1 MSINSDSSFI
11 NKKMLKSK
19 KSMQAKTHS
28 KLDTTCSQLWQNSKP
43 KEWTDLKCHHLSKNK
58 SQLILT
64 IQTSPIQLTGEP
76 KELLTQLKTKNN
88 ADHAGLSQPPLPLKE
103 NTSLRLEHSF
113 LSLNN
118 NSLIALQPVKDVTE
132 VGNQVHSHMQ
142 DSMLKISRLITL
154 TLPQLNLAKPA
165 NTLDKLK
172 LLDTPLSH
180 PNLHLNLWLQLQNNQ
195 FQSLLKLT
203 PLFSNNIPQVSWT
216 LLLAEPNLTTLLLPL
231 VMELT
236 QLQDKTTTLLETH
249 GELHG
254 ETKDTSR
261 SLLLKEQSESVE
273 SNKHLFTHP
282 QTEKSIN

>member
-1 MSINSDSSFI
+1 
-11 NKKMLKSK
+11 
-19 KSMQAKTHS
+19 
-28 KLDTTCSQLWQNSKP
+28 
-43 KEWTDLKCHHLSKNK
+43 
-58 SQLILT
+58 LT

-76 KELLTQLKTKNN
+76 KELLTQLKTKDN

-180 PNLHLNLWLQLQNNQ
+180 LNLHPNLWPQLQNNQ

-203 PLFSNNIPQVSWT
+203 LLFSNNILQV
-216 LLLAEPNLTTLLLPL
+216 
-231 VMELT
+231 
-236 QLQDKTTTLLETH
+236 
-249 GELHG
+249 
-254 ETKDTSR
+254 
-261 SLLLKEQSESVE
+261 
-273 SNKHLFTHP
+273 F
-282 QTEKSIN
+282 

>member
-1 MSINSDSSFI
+1 
-11 NKKMLKSK
+11 
-19 KSMQAKTHS
+19 
-28 KLDTTCSQLWQNSKP
+28 
-43 KEWTDLKCHHLSKNK
+43 
-58 SQLILT
+58 LT

-76 KELLTQLKTKNN
+76 KELLTQLKTKDN

-103 NTSLRLEHSF
+103 NTSLRLELLSLAEYSF

-203 PLFSNNIPQVSWT
+203 PLFSNNIPQVS
-216 LLLAEPNLTTLLLPL
+216 
-231 VMELT
+231 
-236 QLQDKTTTLLETH
+236 
-249 GELHG
+249 
-254 ETKDTSR
+254 
-261 SLLLKEQSESVE
+261 
-273 SNKHLFTHP
+273 
-282 QTEKSIN
+282 